1 MSKFIEQTK
10 IVRLINNMTSSYTR
24 VIVEKIAD
32 INL

>member
-10 IVRLINNMTSSYTR
+10 IDRLINNMTSSYRGVTMK
-24 VIVEKIAD
+24 KIAD